1 MVLIILK
8 QIIFEK
14 STLLQIAD
22 FVEMMHHEAQP
33 LYFAENGGILIVSC
47 N

>member
-8 QIIFEK
+8 QIIFERG
-14 STLLQIAD
+14 TLLQIAD
-22 FVEMMHHEAQP
+22 CVEMMLHETQP